1 MKEQSSFAK
10 TISNTVSVLK
20 KTFVPKVDTSYKFQ
34 KNYFS
39 K

>member
-1 MKEQSSFAK
+1 MKEQSNLTK
-10 TISNTVSVLK
+10 TIANTVSVLK
-20 KTFVPKVDTSYKFQ
+20 KTFIPKVDTSYKFQ